1 MAWTLDARLP
11 LVIVEDA
18 AGLAT
23 ALAIGPKAAVLAEAP
38 PPLMPAEAAA
48 LASFDASM
56 PFHPGTGCACC
67 GGRSPAAA
75 ALDRLFQARVRGT
88 CPWFEQ
94 VVALTETRAGR
105 DLVAA
110 ALMDDA
116 VTAARFR
123 PAAPPPPPSFIP

>member
-38 PPLMPAEAAA
+38 PPPMPAEAAA
-48 LASFDASM
+48 LASFDLSM
-56 PFHPGTGCACC
+56 PSHAGGCACC

-75 ALDRLFQARVRGT
+75 ALDRLFQAPGGGPRPWVEPVGALAGT
-88 CPWFEQ
+88 Q
-94 VVALTETRAGR
+94 
-105 DLVAA
+105 AA
-110 ALMDDA
+110 HDTLG
-116 VTAARFR
+116 
-123 PAAPPPPPSFIP
+123 SE